1 MLFDPTS
8 TFASVREN
16 LGFLRK
22 MVEDGRAAAT
32 FSRML
37 PYGGTPIR
45 DTLRQ
50 EGRLRGDLTH
60 PDYDFLDLRL
70 NDYYQLL
77 LPTVRPWIYK
87 KGLSYELNYAWD
99 ELQTVSRLV
108 PGMVGVD
115 EYREALRAL
124 TAESNGRL
132 FDHVA
137 QSLDGFEHGDDSRL
151 DVTPA
156 QAYCE
161 DGRQRLLDLRN
172 PFIARNLDV
181 LMDSVSADCS
191 SGPVMVP
198 QTH

>member
-1 MLFDPTS
+1 
-8 TFASVREN
+8 
-16 LGFLRK
+16 
-22 MVEDGRAAAT
+22 MVEDGLAAAT

-45 DTLRQ
+45 DTLKR

-70 NDYYQLL
+70 NEYHRQL

-99 ELQTVSRLV
+99 ELQTVSRLTRGV
-108 PGMVGVD
+108 EGVD
-115 EYREALRAL
+115 QYREALRLL
-124 TAESNGRL
+124 TAESNDRL
-132 FDHVA
+132 FSHVE
-137 QSLDGFEHGDDSRL
+137 QSLDAFEQGDDSKL
-151 DVTPA
+151 DVRPA
-156 QAYCE
+156 LAYCE
-161 DGRQRLLDLRN
+161 DGRRRLLDLRN
-172 PFIARNLDV
+172 RFIANNIDLLTDT
-181 LMDSVSADCS
+181 VSADCS

>member
-1 MLFDPTS
+1 
-8 TFASVREN
+8 
-16 LGFLRK
+16 
-22 MVEDGRAAAT
+22 MVDDGLAAAT

-45 DTLRQ
+45 ETLKR

-70 NDYYQLL
+70 NEYYQLL

-99 ELQTVSRLV
+99 ELQTVSRLAHGV
-108 PGMVGVD
+108 EGVD

-124 TAESNGRL
+124 TAESNDRL
-132 FDHVA
+132 FSHVED
-137 QSLDGFEHGDDSRL
+137 SLNAFEQGDDLKL

-156 QAYCE
+156 LAYCE
-161 DGRQRLLDLRN
+161 DGRRRLLDLRN
-172 PFIARNLDV
+172 RFVAHNIDV
-181 LMDSVSADCS
+181 LMGTVSADCAT
-191 SGPVMVP
+191 GPVMVP